1 MTPPPENNDQVRRK
15 AGLGQVAA
23 TMFWGLLMVGRK
35 GTWERDGIS
44 PTPLQLLAGAI
55 ITTLLVILLLVS
67 LARLAVS

>member
-1 MTPPPENNDQVRRK
+1 VTPPPENNDQVRRK

>member
-1 MTPPPENNDQVRRK
+1 MIKSGRK